1 MREAVEQILDGTY
14 DYEKGALDFSCAK
27 LEIELQK
34 GETYEG
40 SFTVYAS
47 EGKYTLGY
55 ITTTDPR
62 MECLSTELHGNTE
75 EIAFRFHGEWMNE
88 GEVTKGEFR
97 IVSNKGEY
105 YLPYVVSVMHGAPG
119 TEDGKVRNLLQFAG
133 LAKSDWQEAVR
144 VFYTS
149 DFANVIKESGN
160 QLYLAYQGLSGLPG
174 NGQHVD
180 EFLVATNKKQRI
192 EYLVSEKKIY
202 LENLSGVTEQ
212 PVNIFRNGWGY
223 TRLEVYCEGDFL
235 FTEKD
240 VITED
245 DFLGNRYT
253 LPLFID
259 PSVLHAG
266 KNMGKLVLKCAH
278 MTVEVPIT
286 IAKKRYDKEAR
297 AERLEYKKN
306 MPELVSTFINFR
318 LEKTKK
324 ADWLR
329 EITPIIDRMVSAN
342 EKDAATRL
350 FQAHLLITKEQ
361 MNEAGWILEHV
372 GELLNK
378 SQSPTLEAYYF
389 YLNTLYRKDDRDF
402 DMKWQVERIYRE
414 SGRDWRV
421 AWLLL
426 FMSEEYD
433 REPMARWNFLQEQ
446 FENGCRSP
454 LIYLEAWLLVNE
466 NPTLLRRLDAFE
478 MQVLYFGKKQGNAGI
493 EVLEQVVYLAERVKE
508 FHPLLFGF
516 LTQAYTKKADERIL
530 KEICTQLIKG
540 NRLDGEAHEWL
551 VKGVAAELRI
561 TNLYE
566 YYMMSMDLEKDEDI
580 PKQVLLYFMY
590 QTNLDYLHNAYLFY
604 YVTKRERMLAEIYQ
618 NYRPRMELF
627 VREQVGKRRINKHLA
642 YLYRHFLSG
651 NKLDE
656 ADIKNLSFLYFTHEI
671 TLEQDDMKYVVVCQ
685 PNHLQEQKYPVSGR
699 KAWVPLYGKANLI
712 LFENY
717 QGIRFACN
725 IAYKAE
731 ELVLPSELLDDI
743 LTVVKD
749 NPALDIYMYER
760 PRKGIANHDMEVERW
775 RRLARY
781 AYLADGVRGDVA
793 IRIMQHYYQRD
804 DRKGLSDYLNTLAG
818 SFMSADQRGE
828 AVRYM
833 VLCGSMDLAYDW
845 MLRYGNC
852 KVEDKILLALLEDR
866 IEKCRN
872 EYQYELVLYAFTLLD
887 KGVYSGNLIAY
898 LSEHYQ
904 GLLRD
909 LKKIWKASKEYILP
923 MQNFCRRFVEQ
934 TLFSGYF
941 VAEQSQVFKEL
952 VLSGKDEELVR
963 AYLAKHSY
971 DYFVRDHLIQ
981 REVLLEIS
989 RLQSSGQSVD
999 EICQLAYLKYY
1010 AENREEIQDADTP
1023 VIRYFLDS
1031 VLKKGIRLSCL
1042 MELRE
1047 YSTLS
1052 TLLEDRTIVEYHADS
1067 QVQPVIYYLITREDT
1082 DEGEYLME
1090 PMNQVKEGI
1099 FVKEFILFFG
1109 ESVQYYIVE
1118 RGEAEDKLTQ
1128 SGTMQ
1133 RVEML
1138 GEELSGRYGMINDMI
1153 ISKTMQDYSTFDN
1166 LLEEYYKTNFYNREL
1181 FVPR

>member
-47 EGKYTLGY
+47 EGKYTVGY

-88 GEVTKGEFR
+88 GEVTKGEFQ

-119 TEDGKVRNLLQFAG
+119 IEGGKVRNLLQFAG

-144 VFYTS
+144 VFYTP

-160 QLYLAYQGLSGLPG
+160 QLYLTYQGLSGQLG
-174 NGQHVD
+174 NGQHVE

-192 EYLVSEKKIY
+192 EYLISEKKIY
-202 LENLSGVTEQ
+202 LENPFGVTEQ
-212 PVNIFRNGWGY
+212 PINIFRNGWGY
-223 TRLEVYCEGDFL
+223 TRLEVRCDGDFL
-235 FTEKD
+235 FVEKD
-240 VITED
+240 IITED
-245 DFLGNRYT
+245 DFLGNRFT

-259 PSVLHAG
+259 TSMLHQG

-278 MTVEVPIT
+278 AEIEVPVT
-286 IAKKRYDKEAR
+286 IVKRSYDKEA
-297 AERLEYKKN
+297 AVERMEYKKN
-306 MPELVSTFINFR
+306 ILELVSLFQTFR
-318 LEKTKK
+318 LEKKKK
-324 ADWLR
+324 ADWLKETSR
-329 EITPIIDRMVSAN
+329 IIDRMVAAN
-342 EKDAATRL
+342 EKDVATRL
-350 FQAHLLITKEQ
+350 FQAHLLITKDQ

-372 GELLNK
+372 GELLSK
-378 SQSPTLEAYYF
+378 AQSPTMEAYYY

-402 DMKWQVERIYRE
+402 DMKWQVERIYKE
-414 SGRDWRV
+414 SGMDWRV

-433 REPMARWNFLQEQ
+433 REPMARWSFLSEQ

-454 LIYLEAWLLVNE
+454 LIYLEAWLLLNE
-466 NPTLLRRLDAFE
+466 NPTLLRRLDDFE
-478 MQVLYFGKKQGNAGI
+478 LQVLNFGRKQGNAGI
-493 EVLEQVVYLAERVKE
+493 EVIEQVVYLTERVKG
-508 FHPLLFGF
+508 FQPLLYGF
-516 LTQAYTKKADERIL
+516 LTQAYARKADERIL

-540 NRLDGEAHEWL
+540 NKLDEEAHEWFA
-551 VKGVAAELRI
+551 KGVVAELRI

-566 YYMMSMDLEKDEDI
+566 YYMLSMDLEKDCEI

-590 QTNLDYLHNAYLFY
+590 QTNMDYLHNAYLFY
-604 YVTKRERMLAEIYQ
+604 YVTKRERMLADIYQ

-627 VREQVGKRRINKHLA
+627 VREQVGKKRINKHLA

-651 NKLDE
+651 SSLDE
-656 ADIKNLSFLYFTHEI
+656 ECIRNLSFLYFAHEI
-671 TLEQDDMKYVVVCQ
+671 RLDREDMKYVIICQ
-685 PNHLQEQKYPVSGR
+685 PNHLQEQKYPISGGR
-699 KAWVPLYGKANLI
+699 AWVPLYGKANML
-712 LFENY
+712 LFENH
-717 QGIRFACN
+717 QGIRFACDV
-725 IAYKAE
+725 AYKTE
-731 ELVLPSELLDDI
+731 EFVLPSELLDEI
-743 LTVVKD
+743 LSVVKD

-760 PRKGIANHDMEVERW
+760 PQKGIANNDMEVERW

-781 AYLADGVRGDVA
+781 AYLSDAVRGDIA

-818 SFMSADQRGE
+818 SFMSAAQRGE

-852 KVEDKILLALLEDR
+852 KVEDKVFLSLLESR
-866 IEKCRN
+866 IEGCHS
-872 EYQYELVLYAFTLLD
+872 EYQYELVLYAFALLD

-898 LSEHYQ
+898 LLEHYR

-909 LKKIWKASKEYILP
+909 LRKIWKASGEYTL
-923 MQNFCRRFVEQ
+923 QKQDFCERFLEQ
-934 TLFSGYF
+934 TLFSGYY
-941 VAEQSQVFKEL
+941 VAEQAQIFKEL
-952 VLSGKDEELVR
+952 VLSGRDEELVR
-963 AYLAKHSY
+963 AYLTKHSY
-971 DYFVRDHLIQ
+971 EFFVRDHLIQ
-981 REVLLEIS
+981 RAVLLEIS
-989 RLQSSGQSVD
+989 RLHSTGQAVD

-1023 VIRYFLDS
+1023 VIRYFLDN

-1042 MELRE
+1042 LELRN

-1052 TLLEDRTIVEYHADS
+1052 TLLEDRTIVEYHADA
-1067 QVQPVIYYLITREDT
+1067 QVQPVIYYLITREDSEVG
-1082 DEGEYLME
+1082 DYVME
-1090 PMNQVKEGI
+1090 PMNQVMDGI

-1118 RGEAEDKLTQ
+1118 KGEAEDKLTQ
-1128 SGTMQ
+1128 SGTIQ

-1166 LLEEYYKTNFYNREL
+1166 LLEEYYKTNFYNGEL

>member
-47 EGKYTLGY
+47 EGKYTVGY

-62 MECLSTELHGNTE
+62 MECLSTEIHGNTE

-88 GEVTKGEFR
+88 GEVTKGEFQ

-105 YLPYVVSVMHGAPG
+105 YLPYVVSVVHGAPG
-119 TEDGKVRNLLQFAG
+119 IEGGKVRNLLQFAS

-144 VFYTS
+144 VFYTP
-149 DFANVIKESGN
+149 DFENVMKESGN
-160 QLYLAYQGLSGLPG
+160 QIYLSYQGLSNLLG
-174 NGQHVD
+174 NQQHVD

-202 LENLSGVTEQ
+202 LENPSGVTEQ
-212 PVNIFRNGWGY
+212 SVHVFRNGWGY
-223 TRLEVYCEGDFL
+223 TRLEVLCDGEFL
-235 FTEKD
+235 FVEKD

-245 DFLGNRYT
+245 DFLGNRFT

-259 PSVLHAG
+259 TTMLHPG
-266 KNMGKLVLKCAH
+266 KNMGKVVLKCAH
-278 MTVEVPIT
+278 MTIEVPVT
-286 IAKKRYDKEAR
+286 IVKRSYDKEAK

-306 MPELVSTFINFR
+306 IYELVSLFQTFR
-318 LEKTKK
+318 LEKKK
-324 ADWLR
+324 KSDWLR
-329 EITPIIDRMVSAN
+329 ETSQIIDRMVSAN
-342 EKDAATRL
+342 EKDVATRL

-372 GELLNK
+372 GDLLSK
-378 SQSPTLEAYYF
+378 SEEPTMEAYYY

-402 DMKWQVERIYRE
+402 DMRWQVERIYKE
-414 SGRDWRV
+414 SGMDWRV

-433 REPMARWNFLQEQ
+433 REPMARWSFLQEQ

-466 NPTLLRRLDAFE
+466 NPTLLRRLDDFE
-478 MQVLYFGKKQGNAGI
+478 MQVLNFGKKQGNAGV
-493 EVLEQVVYLAERVKE
+493 EVMEQVVYLSERVKG
-508 FHPLLFGF
+508 FHPLLYGF
-516 LTQAYTKKADERIL
+516 LVQAYSQKADERIL

-540 NRLDGEAHEWL
+540 SKLNKEAHEWYA
-551 VKGVAAELRI
+551 KGVVAELRI

-566 YYMMSMDLEKDEDI
+566 YYMMSMDLEQDSDI

-604 YVTKRERMLAEIYQ
+604 YVTKRERMLTDIYQ

-627 VREQVGKRRINKHLA
+627 VREQVSKRRINRHLA

-651 NKLDE
+651 STLDAE
-656 ADIKNLSFLYFTHEI
+656 CIRNLSFLYFAHEI
-671 TLEQDDMKYVVVCQ
+671 RLERDDMKYVVVCQ
-685 PNHLQEQKYPVSGR
+685 PNHLQEQKYPISGDR
-699 KAWVPLYGKANLI
+699 AWVPLYGKANMI
-712 LFENY
+712 LFENH
-717 QGIRFACN
+717 QGIRFACDVP
-725 IAYKAE
+725 YKTE
-731 ELVLPSELLDDI
+731 EFVLPSELLDEI

-760 PRKGIANHDMEVERW
+760 PQKGIATNDLELERW

-818 SFMSADQRGE
+818 SFMSAAQRGE

-833 VLCGSMDLAYDW
+833 VLCDNLDLAYDW

-852 KVEDKILLALLEDR
+852 KVEDKVFLSLLENR
-866 IEKCRN
+866 IEKCYS
-872 EYQYELVLYAFTLLD
+872 EYQYELVLYAFALLD
-887 KGVYSGNLIAY
+887 KGVYSGNLIGY
-898 LSEHYQ
+898 LAEHYR

-909 LKKIWKASKEYILP
+909 LKKIWKASKEYTLQ
-923 MQNFCRRFVEQ
+923 MQDFCRRFLEQ

-941 VAEQSQVFKEL
+941 VAEQAQIFKAL
-952 VLSGKDEELVR
+952 VLAGKDEELVR

-971 DYFVRDHLIQ
+971 DFFIKDHLIQ

-989 RLQSSGQSVD
+989 RLHSTGQAVD

-1023 VIRYFLDS
+1023 VIRYFLDNI
-1031 VLKKGIRLSCL
+1031 LQKGIRLSCL
-1042 MELRE
+1042 MELRD
-1047 YSTLS
+1047 YSTMS
-1052 TLLEDRTIVEYHADS
+1052 TLLEDRTIVEYHADP

-1090 PMNQVKEGI
+1090 PMNQVKDGI

-1118 RGEAEDKLTQ
+1118 KGETEDKLTQ

-1153 ISKTMQDYSTFDN
+1153 ISKTMQDYYTFDN
-1166 LLEEYYKTNFYNREL
+1166 LLEEYYKTNFYNGEL